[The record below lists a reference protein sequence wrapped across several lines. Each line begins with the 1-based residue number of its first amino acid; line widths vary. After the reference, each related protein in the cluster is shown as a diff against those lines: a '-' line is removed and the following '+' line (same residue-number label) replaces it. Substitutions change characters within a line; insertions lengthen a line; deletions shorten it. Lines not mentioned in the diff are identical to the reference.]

1 MLATPTNPYPYAP
14 TPSPTGILQPHEPQ
28 RLLALAIF
36 LPAAAL
42 LTTAALLSPN
52 PNGHGTHTSLGLAP
66 CGLLQATGI
75 PCPTCGMTTAF
86 ALAADASLLQSLLTQ
101 PLGFLLALATAA
113 TTLVTGYALVTG
125 MRLQP
130 LIDALL
136 QPRTFWAFAV
146 LTVLA
151 WAYTIARFQLA

>member
-1 MLATPTNPYPYAP
+1 MPAPPSNPPATPRPASGLNPHHA
-14 TPSPTGILQPHEPQ
+14 PQ
-28 RLLALAIF
+28 RPLALVLF
-36 LPAAAL
+36 LPAATL
-42 LTTAALLSPN
+42 LTTAALLAPN
-52 PNGHGTHTSLGLAP
+52 PDGHGTHTSLGLAP

-101 PLGFLLALATAA
+101 PLGFLLALATAC
-113 TTLVTGYALVTG
+113 VVIVSGYALVTG

-130 LIDALL
+130 LIDAVL
-136 QPRTFWAFAV
+136 QPRTFWVFAA

-151 WAYTIARFQLA
+151 WAYTIARMQLA

>member
-1 MLATPTNPYPYAP
+1 MPAPPTSAP
-14 TPSPTGILQPHEPQ
+14 TPSSIHHPHQPQ
-28 RLLALAIF
+28 RGLALAFF

-52 PNGHGTHTSLGLAP
+52 PDGHGTHTSLGLAP

-86 ALAADASLLQSLLTQ
+86 ALAADANLLRSLLTQ
-101 PLGFLLALATAA
+101 PLGFLLALSTAC
-113 TTLVTGYALVTG
+113 TVLISGYALITG

-130 LIDALL
+130 LLDALL
-136 QPRTFWAFAV
+136 RPRTFWTFAALV
-146 LTVLA
+146 VLA
-151 WAYTIARFQLA
+151 WAYTIARVQLA